1 MRNAEMN
8 KKGKADER
16 QEEGGGVHMFHRLAG
31 LMGYRS
37 RTTKRERTHQAGM
50 TLSRRLLS
58 SQGGDE
64 DGAIAVFFAWIPAR
78 AAPRTRISWKC
89 MVKWL

>member
-50 TLSRRLLS
+50 TLSRRLWS
-58 SQGGDE
+58 SQQGG
-64 DGAIAVFFAWIPAR
+64 DGAIAAFFGWIPGR
-78 AAPRTRISWKC
+78 AAPRTRISWKD
-89 MVKWL
+89 MVKWP